1 MFAWWGGVLDDSIG
15 GGGGGEFWGWVCE
28 WWWWCMIGEQQHGAG
43 CCSVCTTYSFKGGRE
58 EGSFLFYCVFEG
70 EGEEVQSTL
79 LMLSRCGAA
88 ARACMFL

>member
-1 MFAWWGGVLDDSIG
+1 MFAWWGGVRDDSI

-43 CCSVCTTYSFKGGRE
+43 YCCSVCTTYSFKGGRE